1 MNLIHLNKISVDYG
15 KKENKTHALRNV
27 DLEVQQGEFVA
38 VMGKSGSGK
47 TTLLNVIGTMLTPN
61 EGMYEFN
68 GQSIAYKKDSEKAS
82 FRNENMGFVVQHFAL
97 VQDMTVYENVAL
109 PLRYR
114 KISRNEVRKKVEA
127 ILNKLEIIDQKNK
140 YPYQLSGGQK
150 QRVAI
155 ARAMVTDPKLLLADE
170 PTGSLD
176 EENGNNIIELLEK
189 MHKNGVTIVMVTHDP
204 ELAQHASRIIFMQD
218 GQIKD
223 CQSQ

>member
-1 MNLIHLNKISVDYG
+1 MNLIHLNNISVDYG

-155 ARAMVTDPKLLLADE
+155 ARAMVTDPKLLLADV
-170 PTGSLD
+170 
-176 EENGNNIIELLEK
+176 N
-189 MHKNGVTIVMVTHDP
+189 
-204 ELAQHASRIIFMQD
+204 
-218 GQIKD
+218 
-223 CQSQ
+223 

>member
-1 MNLIHLNKISVDYG
+1 MNLIHLNNISVDYG

-27 DLEVQQGEFVA
+27 NLEVQQGEFVA

-47 TTLLNVIGTMLTPN
+47 TTLLNVIGTMLTPS
-61 EGMYEFN
+61 EGTYEFN

-82 FRNENMGFVVQHFAL
+82 FRNANMGFVVQHFAL

-114 KISRNEVRKKVEA
+114 KISRNEIRKKVEL

-218 GQIKD
+218 GKIKD
-223 CQSQ
+223 GQ

>member
-1 MNLIHLNKISVDYG
+1 MNLIHLNNISVDYG

>member
-1 MNLIHLNKISVDYG
+1 MNLIHLNNISVDYG
-15 KKENKTHALRNV
+15 KKENKTHALKNV

-38 VMGKSGSGK
+38 IMGKSGSGK
-47 TTLLNVIGTMLTPN
+47 TTLLNVIGTMLTPDG
-61 EGMYEFN
+61 GMYEFN
-68 GQSIAYKKDSEKAS
+68 GQSIAYKKDSEKAR

-114 KISRNEVRKKVEA
+114 KISRNEVHKKVEA

-155 ARAMVTDPKLLLADE
+155 ARAMVTDPRLLLADE

-176 EENGNNIIELLEK
+176 EENGNNTIELLEK
-189 MHKNGVTIVMVTHDP
+189 MNKNGVTIVMVTHDS

-223 CQSQ
+223 CPS